1 MTKSSLINVI
11 ELDKQETAL
20 LIELEREIE
29 LGMERFIAVGKALMQ
44 IREKRL
50 YRVGYATF
58 DEYCQERWGMS
69 KSNANRLVAAAEV
82 TVNLT
87 PIGVKTPT
95 HESQL
100 RPLAP
105 LEPQAQ
111 REVWQ
116 RAVETAPEGKVTAK
130 HVERTVTEW
139 KYDQGIEY
147 PEPTTET
154 RPLASD
160 DDDTIKTV
168 TLRVARVVYLLTLGR
183 HMDLREISEKTGLT
197 ENGAWRMMERL
208 SGGHHVPV
216 APDDDGKW
224 CILKIDARDMA
235 Y

>member
-1 MTKSSLINVI
+1 MDAGTPIVEVMTAI
-11 ELDKQETAL
+11 ERAQLT
-20 LIELEREIE
+20 ELEVTIE
-29 LGMERFIAVGKALMQ
+29 RGLSTFNEVGKSLLT
-44 IREKRL
+44 IRKQRL
-50 YRVGYATF
+50 YRESHKTF
-58 DEYCQERWGMS
+58 EDYCQDRWGIQR
-69 KSNANRLVAAAEV
+69 AHAYRLIESAEV
-82 TVNLT
+82 VQNLS
-87 PIGVKTPT
+87 PIGDILPST
-95 HESQL
+95 ESQA
-100 RPLAP
+100 RPLTQ

>member
-1 MTKSSLINVI
+1 MDAGTPIVEVMTAI
-11 ELDKQETAL
+11 ERAQLT
-20 LIELEREIE
+20 ELEVTIE
-29 LGMERFIAVGKALMQ
+29 RGLSTFNEVGKSLLT
-44 IREKRL
+44 IRKQRL
-50 YRVGYATF
+50 YRESHKTF
-58 DEYCQERWGMS
+58 EDYCQDRWGIQR
-69 KSNANRLVAAAEV
+69 AHAYRLIESAEV
-82 TVNLT
+82 VQNLS
-87 PIGVKTPT
+87 PIGDILPST
-95 HESQL
+95 ESQA
-100 RPLAP
+100 RPLTQ

-224 CILKIDARDMA
+224 CILKMDARDMA